1 MTEEDPLAFQRL
13 RRTSDSFFVKGSYV
27 FRFMGASR

>member
-1 MTEEDPLAFQRL
+1 MSEEDPLAFARL

-27 FRFMGASR
+27 FRLSGL